1 MIRYTISL
9 SKMAFEEDAAA
20 AVSRERCASLAGRL
34 DRARFASQIT
44 ALTDYWDN
52 RRSFLRRRHTSK
64 ESSAKFSTKRGR
76 RQHQRDLRKA
86 RAHRKSDR
94 TDVPRPAQPVTLFH
108 PAFSFAPPIAP
119 TIPLTATRG
128 VFMFGNTARSN
139 LATHG
144 SANLSDAPR
153 APGRDTGAKPVL
165 TAPPVDPKS
174 HPARCK
180 QNGVT
185 LSSGALLPDKASGP
199 PCQVEDSQVDDSEQA
214 SDASTVPILVT
225 LLSLISGS
233 KFNDGTTQT
242 ARVFLE
248 SIFID

>member
-1 MIRYTISL
+1 M
-9 SKMAFEEDAAA
+9 
-20 AVSRERCASLAGRL
+20 
-34 DRARFASQIT
+34 
-44 ALTDYWDN
+44 
-52 RRSFLRRRHTSK
+52 
-64 ESSAKFSTKRGR
+64 
-76 RQHQRDLRKA
+76 
-86 RAHRKSDR
+86 
-94 TDVPRPAQPVTLFH
+94 PRPAQPVTLFH

-144 SANLSDAPR
+144 SANLNGAPR
-153 APGRDTGAKPVL
+153 APGRDTVAKPIL

-225 LLSLISGS
+225 LLSLICGLRPDLPHRRR
-233 KFNDGTTQT
+233 KV
-242 ARVFLE
+242 RVCQSSWLVPRL
-248 SIFID
+248 STIDTDLGKHRREPL

>member
-1 MIRYTISL
+1 M
-9 SKMAFEEDAAA
+9 
-20 AVSRERCASLAGRL
+20 
-34 DRARFASQIT
+34 
-44 ALTDYWDN
+44 
-52 RRSFLRRRHTSK
+52 
-64 ESSAKFSTKRGR
+64 
-76 RQHQRDLRKA
+76 
-86 RAHRKSDR
+86 
-94 TDVPRPAQPVTLFH
+94 PRPAQPVTLFH

-165 TAPPVDPKS
+165 TASPVGPKS
-174 HPARCK
+174 RPVRLRCK
-180 QNGVT
+180 QNGVI

-199 PCQVEDSQVDDSEQA
+199 QCQVEDSQVDDSEQA

-225 LLSLISGS
+225 LLSLISGLRPDS
-233 KFNDGTTQT
+233 PHRRRKVRVCKSSWSVPQSSVTDLDHGKHRREPRRRVLTSVYQGAYEG
-242 ARVFLE
+242 ARRQ
-248 SIFID
+248 I